1 MSHRFQEKLKN
12 VQLLTNDDGR
22 KAIVTGHL
30 IHPDDQNFVI
40 SLFLTVD
47 VSLNTRKKNTD
58 WSVFGLKRINFIVNL
73 LIVKKN
79 SPIAKRFIKLFV

>member
-1 MSHRFQEKLKN
+1 MSHRFQEKVKN

-47 VSLNTRKKNTD
+47 VSLNTRKKKPTD

-73 LIVKKN
+73 LIVKKIVRLQKD
-79 SPIAKRFIKLFV
+79 S

>member
-1 MSHRFQEKLKN
+1 MSHRFQEKVKN

-47 VSLNTRKKNTD
+47 VSLNTRKNTD

-73 LIVKKN
+73 LIVKKIVRLQKD
-79 SPIAKRFIKLFV
+79 S

>member
-1 MSHRFQEKLKN
+1 MSHRFQEKVKN

-22 KAIVTGHL
+22 KAILTGHL

-47 VSLNTRKKNTD
+47 VSLNTRKKTTD
-58 WSVFGLKRINFIVNL
+58 WSVLGLKRITFIVNL
-73 LIVKKN
+73 LIVKKIVRLQKD
-79 SPIAKRFIKLFV
+79 S

>member
-1 MSHRFQEKLKN
+1 MSHRFQEKVKN

-47 VSLNTRKKNTD
+47 VSLNTRKKTTD
-58 WSVFGLKRINFIVNL
+58 WSAFGLKRINFIVNL
-73 LIVKKN
+73 LIVNKN
-79 SPIAKRFIKLFV
+79 RPIAKRFIKLFV

>member
-1 MSHRFQEKLKN
+1 MSHRFQEKVKN

-47 VSLNTRKKNTD
+47 VSLNTRKNPTD

-73 LIVKKN
+73 LIVKKIVRLQKD
-79 SPIAKRFIKLFV
+79 S